1 MHTFKKILT
10 RALLPG
16 ALLLGAAAGCHGIV
30 DLDEKPQSFI
40 DPTTFFRST
49 ADAKAAVA
57 GVYAALAG
65 PWGFDAFMTI
75 MCDDNEMTCWNWMSG
90 GWTGKQSPSSVWNAD
105 YSAIHRAN
113 DIIALVP
120 AATGIDSATRRVTI
134 AQAKFARGYAY
145 FDLVRRYGGV
155 PLRTTPYAPEA
166 TLGDLPRASYAQ
178 VYGQVTADLKAAGDS
193 LPVLYGGNYNGG
205 ALPTKASAYG
215 LLSKVYLEMAG
226 HSVDTTT
233 LNGKEKTYNDSAL
246 WAARMV
252 RTVGGVKLDAR
263 YMDVFNVADQNSDPE
278 ILFSIQEVSNTNNST
293 QIPQYFG
300 PIGDCT
306 RVGGCGLGFM
316 ELRPEFYET
325 FDSTD
330 KRVEHNV
337 AIAFSWTQTNHWRQ
351 NPLLVLYDDSLQTL
365 KNKGLVPFDSMT
377 WDGGWD
383 ECAASFM
390 HPTHKV
396 TFAPGAIGNATQV
409 TTFVGV
415 SKPLYSLKY
424 LDPNY
429 PGTYNPIILRYA
441 DVLLTLAEAAN
452 EASGPTTEA
461 QAALDSVR
469 ARAGL
474 PPIAT
479 VLDTTL
485 SQTTFRN
492 AVWQERAH
500 ELYGEFQARFDL
512 IREGRWLTVMNK
524 AAPPPAEMKHSGY
537 YSTYNSYGICH
548 PRAAYQQLQPIPNT
562 ELAANQAIQQ
572 NVGW

>member
-1 MHTFKKILT
+1 MHNLT
-10 RALLPG
+10 RKLSRVLVPG
-16 ALLLGAAAGCHGIV
+16 ALLLGAVAGCHSLV
-30 DLDEKPQSFI
+30 DLDEKPQTFI
-40 DPTTFFRST
+40 DPTSFYRSA
-49 ADAKAAVA
+49 ADARAAVN

-90 GWTGKQSPSSVWNAD
+90 GWTGHQSPSYVWTAD
-105 YSAIHRAN
+105 YQAIHRAN
-113 DIIALVP
+113 DIIAQVP
-120 AATGIDSATRRVTI
+120 GAAGIDSATRRVAI
-134 AQAKFARGYAY
+134 AQAKFGRAYAY

-155 PLRTTPYAPEA
+155 PLRTTPYKQES
-166 TLGDLPRASYAQ
+166 TLGDMPRASYAQ

-193 LPVLYGGNYNGG
+193 LPKLYNGAYNGG

-215 LLSKVYLEMAG
+215 LLAKVYLEMAG

-233 LNGKEKTYNDSAL
+233 LNGKEAIYNDSAL

-252 RTVGGVKLDAR
+252 RTVGGVQLDQR
-263 YMDVFNVADQNSDPE
+263 YMDVFNVSDQNSDPE

-337 AIAFSWTQTNHWRQ
+337 AIAFSWTQTNHWRR

-365 KNKGLVPFDSMT
+365 KAKGLVPFDSMT

-383 ECAASFM
+383 ECGASFM

-396 TFAPGAIGNATQV
+396 TLLPGAIGNADTV

-441 DVLLTLAEAAN
+441 DVLLVHAEAAN
-452 EASGPTTEA
+452 EVNGPTAEA
-461 QAALDSVR
+461 YAAIDSVR
-469 ARAGL
+469 TRAGL
-474 PPIAT
+474 PKLTPGLTQA
-479 VLDTTL
+479 
-485 SQTTFRN
+485 QFRDS
-492 AVWQERAH
+492 VWTERSH

-512 IREGRWLTVMNK
+512 IREGRWLTVMNR
-524 AAPPPAEMKHSGY
+524 AVPSTVKHTGY
-537 YSTYNSYGICH
+537 YSTYPSYGVCH
-548 PRAAYQQLQPIPNT
+548 PRAAYQFLQPIPNT
-562 ELAANQAIQQ
+562 ELAANQAITQ